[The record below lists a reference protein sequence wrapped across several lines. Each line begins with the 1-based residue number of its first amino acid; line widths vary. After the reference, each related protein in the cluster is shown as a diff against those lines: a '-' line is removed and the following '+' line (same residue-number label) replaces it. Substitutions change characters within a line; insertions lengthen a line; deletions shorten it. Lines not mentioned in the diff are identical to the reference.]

1 MNNEVSDE
9 IILLVIIYNHIELMN
24 ELQITSKMFRS
35 KDNMLIL
42 NAMKETIELNGVVD
56 IETMASKLKNDIFT
70 YFGVN
75 VIGNEYY
82 LDTNYKEQFISCQ
95 KRILDDFKIRVY
107 EELSKQVVTKVIS
120 IEEYNEKISKMDK
133 FNIISDINYI
143 DEEELKNNIYISNKG
158 IKFNKFIQLN
168 NILKLFQND
177 LLVIGASTGVGKS
190 GFMLNLMND
199 LMEQYQCIYFNIEMS
214 KATIY
219 RRLLAIN
226 QSIPVNAID
235 NPSDYQKDLIEKGIK
250 NLSDK
255 KIIIESQI
263 NNIQD
268 LKMVISKVKD
278 KGRHTII
285 FIDHIGLLKTTK
297 SKSLYEQLTDIAKE
311 LRSICFDYDCT
322 IIAASQLNRTSY
334 NEENPT
340 INMLKDS
347 GELENSSRKVIIL
360 YRNSKSKK
368 DDLVPIMNIDIQKND
383 TGRLGII
390 KMKYDK
396 IKQVFEEVNEWKQET

>member
-1 MNNEVSDE
+1 MNEVSDE
-9 IILLVIIYNHIELMN
+9 IILLVIIYNHNELIN
-24 ELQITSKMFRS
+24 ELQITSKMFNS

-42 NAMKETIELNGVVD
+42 NAMKETIELNGVID
-56 IETMASKLKNDIFT
+56 IETMANKLKEGLFT
-70 YFGVN
+70 YFGIN
-75 VIGNEYY
+75 IIGNEYY
-82 LDTNYKEQFISCQ
+82 IDTNYNEQYISCQ
-95 KRILDDFKIRVY
+95 KRILDNFKLRVY

-120 IEEYNEKISKMDK
+120 IEEYNEKISKIDK
-133 FNIISDINYI
+133 FNIISNINYI
-143 DEEELKNNIYISNKG
+143 DAEELKNNIYIENKG
-158 IKFNKFIQLN
+158 IKFNKFKQLN

-199 LMEQYQCIYFNIEMS
+199 LSSEYQCIYFNIEMS

-226 QSIPVNAID
+226 QNIPVNCID
-235 NPSDYQKDLIEKGIK
+235 NPSDYQKDLIDKGFK
-250 NLSDK
+250 ELTNK

-268 LKMVISKVKD
+268 LKMIISKAKD
-278 KGRHTII
+278 KKRHTII
-285 FIDHIGLLKTTK
+285 FIDHIGLLKSSR

-322 IIAASQLNRTSY
+322 VIAASQLNRSSY

-368 DDLVPIMNIDIQKND
+368 DDLEPIMNIDIQKND

-390 KMKYDK
+390 KMKYNK

>member
-1 MNNEVSDE
+1 
-9 IILLVIIYNHIELMN
+9 MN

-82 LDTNYKEQFISCQ
+82 LDTNYQEQFISCQ